1 MMRIQGTANGD
12 YLDIQSDNT
21 NTIFI
26 DNSKCIEPI
35 EIDWVQ
41 ARQLI
46 DVLKKWRDTGT
57 LDLESE

>member
-1 MMRIQGTANGD
+1 MRIERTKSGD

-21 NTIFI
+21 KTLFI

-41 ARQLI
+41 ARKLI
-46 DVLKKWRDTGT
+46 EVLQRWRDTG
-57 LDLESE
+57 EIAE